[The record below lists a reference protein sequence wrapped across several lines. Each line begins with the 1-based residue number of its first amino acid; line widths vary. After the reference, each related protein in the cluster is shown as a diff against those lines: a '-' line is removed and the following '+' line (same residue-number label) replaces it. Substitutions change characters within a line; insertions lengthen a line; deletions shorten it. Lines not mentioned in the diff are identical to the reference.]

1 MSQKAGNWI
10 IAAGVV
16 VMLFGLSVLPAALGD
31 RHDSSTLAVAA
42 CLFSLGSLT
51 TAGGIY
57 IKARALKAAPGSAAA
72 AREAGNSHRKQ
83 KGGCDACQADVPVI
97 QCTVHR
103 VHLCAGCLA
112 RHYDFRSCAYMPT
125 TRRTASRG
133 SKSAAVR
140 AGRA

>member
-10 IAAGVV
+10 IAAGAVG
-16 VMLFGLSVLPAALGD
+16 MLFGLSALPAALGD
-31 RHDSSTLAVAA
+31 SHDSSTLAVAA

-57 IKARALKAAPGSAAA
+57 VKARALQVTPGSAAA
-72 AREAGNSHRKQ
+72 AREAANSHRRPR
-83 KGGCDACQADVPVI
+83 GGCDACQAEVPVI

-103 VHLCAGCLA
+103 VHLCASCLA
-112 RHYDFRSCAYMPT
+112 QHYDFRSCAYMPT
-125 TRRTASRG
+125 TRRAAARG